1 MRVTGRSSEDNG
13 FLEIL
18 FILSLDFSLAS
29 VVSISILGPP
39 RTKAAPLIVFDDLEL
54 CLVFEEQLHKEDS
67 QKMIKS

>member
-39 RTKAAPLIVFDDLEL
+39 RTKAASLIVFDDLEL
-54 CLVFEEQLHKEDS
+54 FLVFEEQLHKEDS

>member
-39 RTKAAPLIVFDDLEL
+39 RTKAALFIVLDHLEFFL
-54 CLVFEEQLHKEDS
+54 FLEE
-67 QKMIKS
+67 

>member
-39 RTKAAPLIVFDDLEL
+39 RTKAASLIVFDDLEL

>member
-1 MRVTGRSSEDNG
+1 MRGTGRSSEDNG

-39 RTKAAPLIVFDDLEL
+39 RTKAASLIVFDDLEL
-54 CLVFEEQLHKEDS
+54 FFS
-67 QKMIKS
+67 F